1 MRKKQASEASIMK
14 KSAAPAA
21 AKQVPAVTQAASLA
35 AKALA
40 RLEDAASKVHAS
52 ETARRG
58 FQAVSSP
65 SGFQALIRHGKTVVE
80 IQNDSFAIRQL
91 DD

>member
-1 MRKKQASEASIMK
+1 MSKKQGNEVAIK

-21 AKQVPAVTQAASLA
+21 ARQVQAVTQAASLA

-40 RLEDAASKVHAS
+40 RLEDAAAKVHAS
-52 ETARRG
+52 ETTRRG

-65 SGFQALIRHGKTVVE
+65 SGFQALIRHRKTVVE